1 MTSQITWRPQLINFF
16 FFFKVV
22 VNALFSAIP
31 GIGNV
36 LLVSILFWLIFSILG
51 VQLFAGKF
59 YKCVDPMG
67 ERESVYVVPNKTE
80 CLKRSGYRWIN
91 SNVNFD
97 NVINGFLALFQVVSI
112 QALLSC
118 FEGKF
123 HVDSQTPNFPHD
135 YFDCLF

>member
-1 MTSQITWRPQLINFF
+1 M
-16 FFFKVV
+16 

-59 YKCVDPMG
+59 YKCVDPDG
-67 ERESVYVVPNKTE
+67 ERASADVVRNKTE
-80 CLKRSGYRWIN
+80 CLKRPGYRWIN

-123 HVDSQTPNFPHD
+123 DLFYIDS
-135 YFDCLF
+135 

>member
-1 MTSQITWRPQLINFF
+1 MTLIRNLHPSANQLF

-59 YKCVDPMG
+59 YKCVDPDG
-67 ERESVYVVPNKTE
+67 ERASADVVRNKTE
-80 CLKRSGYRWIN
+80 CLKRPGYRWIN

-123 HVDSQTPNFPHD
+123 HLFYIDS
-135 YFDCLF
+135 